1 MTDNN
6 DINNN
11 RYGEKLTPA
20 RLLPRNE
27 SGFVSCRWCGG
38 DVKPPRRTMCSPE
51 CVHELLIRRDNR
63 YIRDCLYKRD
73 KGICVLCKTDTKE
86 IAKKAL
92 TLNGNE
98 RKEYLKEYNIGMK
111 RKIWKRKH
119 GGGLWDGD
127 HIIPVKEGGGQCG
140 LDNLRTLC
148 IKCHK
153 KVTKDSY
160 KK

>member
-1 MTDNN
+1 MNN
-6 DINNN
+6 K
-11 RYGEKLTPA
+11 RYGEKLVHKSK
-20 RLLPRNE
+20 LPINE
-27 SGFVSCRWCGG
+27 SGFVACRWCGS

-73 KGICVLCKTDTKE
+73 KGICSICETDTKD

-92 TLNGNE
+92 SLEGIE
-98 RKEYLKEYNIGMK
+98 KEEYLKEMKIGMK

-119 GGGLWDGD
+119 GGGLWDAD
-127 HIIPVKEGGGQCG
+127 HIIPVKDGGGQCG
-140 LDNLRTLC
+140 MDNLRTLC

-153 KVTKDSY
+153 NVTKNSY
-160 KK
+160 K

>member
-1 MTDNN
+1 MN
-6 DINNN
+6 D
-11 RYGEKLTPA
+11 RYGGKLIPA
-20 RLLPRNE
+20 KLLPKNE
-27 SGFVSCRWCGG
+27 NGFVSCRWCGG
-38 DVKPPRRTMCSPE
+38 DVKPPKRTMCSPE

-73 KGICVLCKTDTKE
+73 KGICVICEIDTKE
-86 IAKKAL
+86 IAKQAL
-92 TLNGNE
+92 LLDLKDRE
-98 RKEYLKEYNIGMK
+98 EYLNKYNIGMK

-127 HIIPVKEGGGQCG
+127 HIVSVKEGGGQCG

-153 KVTKDSY
+153 QVTKESY
-160 KK
+160 KN